1 MLRIG
6 AAVEWD
12 PLFGMVV
19 GLRRYWNGYAAEAAD
34 PYSVADSDVICT
46 APLTDRDCKDMV
58 NSVLREDPA
67 LLASS
72 AAGDLEELLLR
83 LSRLVEEVYEIS
95 GVVLSDIEV
104 SESGYWIHDYA
115 MAAGTRQ

>member
-1 MLRIG
+1 M
-6 AAVEWD
+6 
-12 PLFGMVV
+12 
-19 GLRRYWNGYAAEAAD
+19 AD
-34 PYSVADSDVICT
+34 AHPVSDADAICT
-46 APLTDRDCKDMV
+46 TPLTDRDCKDMV

-67 LLASS
+67 VLRSS
-72 AAGDLEELLLR
+72 AAADLEELLQR

-104 SESGYWIHDYA
+104 SESGYWIHHRV